1 MDVLDRADLPFPHS
15 LPEFQR
21 LFPDDAACAA
31 YLEKARWGDGF
42 ACPHCGTAGEPFH
55 FENRPGVLRCRK
67 CRQNT
72 GLTVGTVMER
82 SHTPLNV
89 WFWAAYLVASQ
100 TPGMSA
106 VQFQRQLGLSRYET
120 AFQIL
125 HKLRSGMVRP
135 NQDRIGGQPKN
146 HRPLGLPVPARD
158 ESRSEYK
165 LAEEWR
171 STFAAKLG
179 WVYEDWLPEG
189 VSPRS
194 VIEKLSIP
202 DVPYWSFFEGLPVVE
217 EGTSD
222 PDTVGAAY
230 DRLARLIFYSL
241 DWAMA
246 DSGLHPSRNPD
257 VLRGKRKTDEI
268 QAELAHSLLKEAEE
282 LVGKGDN
289 TRATAALREA
299 VEIYSALARA
309 NPGRYDPP
317 LADALNNW
325 SNRLGEAGRRTE
337 ASTAVEEAVA
347 IYRRLA
353 AEDPARYEP
362 GLARSLSNCSVHLS
376 EVGRRPEALAA
387 IEEAVAIR
395 AGWQRRTRRAMSP
408 SWR

>member
-1 MDVLDRADLPFPHS
+1 MRRVSEAQDRLPF
-15 LPEFQR
+15 
-21 LFPDDAACAA
+21 D
-31 YLEKARWGDGF
+31 
-42 ACPHCGTAGEPFH
+42 
-55 FENRPGVLRCRK
+55 
-67 CRQNT
+67 
-72 GLTVGTVMER
+72 R
-82 SHTPLNV
+82 S
-89 WFWAAYLVASQ
+89 
-100 TPGMSA
+100 
-106 VQFQRQLGLSRYET
+106 
-120 AFQIL
+120 
-125 HKLRSGMVRP
+125 
-135 NQDRIGGQPKN
+135 
-146 HRPLGLPVPARD
+146 RPLGLPVPARD

-202 DVPYWSFFEGLPVVE
+202 YVPYWSFFEGLPVVE

-222 PDTVGAAY
+222 PDTVCAAY

-362 GLARSLSNCSVHLS
+362 GLARSLSNCSGHLS